1 MGVFLVG
8 CDSPK
13 RTKMGVSHEL
23 LSCFAFYSGLVLV
36 KTLAMAFLT
45 TKRRFANAAFSS
57 PEDNGGGEGETSDD
71 VERVRRCH
79 QNDLENVLP
88 FVAIGGLYLT
98 TNPALGTAKLLFRSF
113 AAARY
118 FHTLVYVYAEN
129 QPARTMAFF
138 VNAGCNFYMIYCILS
153 SHVGHM

>member
-1 MGVFLVG
+1 M
-8 CDSPK
+8 K
-13 RTKMGVSHEL
+13 
-23 LSCFAFYSGLVLV
+23 
-36 KTLAMAFLT
+36 
-45 TKRRFANAAFSS
+45 
-57 PEDNGGGEGETSDD
+57 TSDD

-118 FHTLVYVYAEN
+118 FHTLVYVYAVSSIH
-129 QPARTMAFF
+129 FLSF
-138 VNAGCNFYMIYCILS
+138 VYFYYF
-153 SHVGHM
+153 